1 MAKNHEQ
8 DTVSK
13 RVIFVQHQSEHQFFS
28 YFIDRTSSLIVEII
42 IMPALYELE
51 KIENEKTL
59 CSKNH
64 MHFVPIFLCEIEM
77 LNLK

>member
-8 DTVSK
+8 DTVNK

-42 IMPALYELE
+42 IMPAFLR
-51 KIENEKTL
+51 IG
-59 CSKNH
+59 KNR
-64 MHFVPIFLCEIEM
+64 
-77 LNLK
+77 K